1 MRPPNLAA
9 SEGER
14 VNRTKDGFKNPFGF
28 TVAHAMR
35 KNFAFPLAVFV
46 MSLALYLRSF
56 FGNDKIRQLTA
67 LKSGGSAT
75 LELLRESGKFLIIAD
90 GNGSAVS
97 DIFDFWFYFYTAVLV
112 ILSAALGIMLFRF
125 VSSRAKN
132 NIYFSIGISRAGL
145 FSAHWLAG
153 AVMLE
158 AAVLLPLAFSAMLNL
173 IYFGSSVML
182 WRTLLFYAV
191 HMTVT
196 ALAGFS
202 VAAAVSVCVGT
213 AGESVL
219 FSLAFIAF
227 PSAAVYFLNNTV
239 PKLLFG
245 APHNSNYALYPS
257 ASHSRDISMALSP
270 FGRVLSRL
278 NLLSLNNDVFIR
290 SGSLVSADGFS
301 KITADELK
309 SWSAPSLEPYI
320 LWAILTA
327 LLFVFGLLMLKRRKV
342 EICGFSGRSKTLN
355 FLLTAMLSVSAGST
369 IVAVNFYFSQII
381 DKQYLITGITT
392 VLLSA
397 VIFVVF
403 DIILNLSFKALKKDW
418 KYGLVHVALAVAV
431 MLSLYTGF
439 FGYSSRVPYTDSIE
453 SASVSAPDILLGSYR
468 TRADELKFNANS
480 GYYLAFDEDGN
491 PVGINSGCYY
501 RSNADERRIIID
513 GFKSESD
520 INAVR
525 ELHKRLIASGRKVV
539 SSSEDY
545 SERAVR
551 STVIIKY
558 KLKNGREIIRE
569 YQTVGLGDYL
579 SLYSI
584 ENTENW
590 NNKIKNELLNI
601 DSEKVFPVL
610 FSGQM
615 DKKTVVDQKFTRGL
629 ARAIYNDITALGA
642 DRILCSDS
650 KWLGAMALYHDIASD
665 GVEAVTATQVYSP
678 DADDED
684 AETPEDAINNA
695 WKVGNYG
702 EMMTNGSEYG
712 DLGKFK
718 SVIPITEEMTNT
730 VEYLK
735 AHGLYDL
742 LVDESP
748 IVAVRV
754 ADIGKLT
761 VDALEYTTPIFNAFW
776 DNGKSKPETDRET
789 GEQISTYT
797 SGDYMPKNSREFT
810 DSATINTLAENA
822 YGYRFDLTG
831 GYVAEFR
838 RANGCRT
845 IMYIPK
851 GRVELNID

>member
-56 FGNDKIRQLTA
+56 FGSDKIRQLTA

-75 LELLRESGKFLIIAD
+75 LELLRKSGKFLIIAD

-132 NIYFSIGISRAGL
+132 NIYFSLGISRAGL

-301 KITADELK
+301 KITADELN
-309 SWSAPSLEPYI
+309 SWRAPSLEPYI

-369 IVAVNFYFSQII
+369 IVAVNFYFSQITG
-381 DKQYLITGITT
+381 KQYLITGIIT

-403 DIILNLSFKALKKDW
+403 DIMLNLSFKALKKDW

-439 FGYSSRVPYTDSIE
+439 FGYSSRVPDTDSIE

-629 ARAIYNDITALGA
+629 ARAIYNDITALDA

-650 KWLGAMALYHDIASD
+650 KWLGAVALYHDIASD
-665 GVEAVTATQVYSP
+665 GVKTVTAAQAYSP
-678 DADDED
+678 DTGDED

-695 WKVGNYG
+695 WKAGNYG

-712 DLGKFK
+712 DFGKFK

-797 SGDYMPKNSREFT
+797 SGDYMPENSREFT
-810 DSATINTLAENA
+810 DGATINTLDENA
-822 YGYRFDLTG
+822 YGYRFDLAG

>member
-1 MRPPNLAA
+1 M
-9 SEGER
+9 
-14 VNRTKDGFKNPFGF
+14 NRTKNGFKNPFGF

-56 FGNDKIRQLTA
+56 FGSDKIRQLTA

-75 LELLRESGKFLIIAD
+75 LELLRGSGKFLIIAD

-132 NIYFSIGISRAGL
+132 NIYFSLGISRAGL

-245 APHNSNYALYPS
+245 APHNSNYSLYPS
-257 ASHSRDISMALSP
+257 ASHNQDISMALSP

-301 KITADELK
+301 KITADELN
-309 SWSAPSLEPYI
+309 SWSAPSLEPYT

-369 IVAVNFYFSQII
+369 IVAVNFYFSQITG
-381 DKQYLITGITT
+381 KQYLITGITT

-403 DIILNLSFKALKKDW
+403 DIMLNLSFKALKKDW

-439 FGYSSRVPYTDSIE
+439 FGYSSRVPDTDSIE

-629 ARAIYNDITALGA
+629 ARAIYEDITSLGA

-650 KWLGAMALYHDIASD
+650 KWLGTVALYHDIASD
-665 GVEAVTATQVYSP
+665 GAKTVTAAQAYSP
-678 DADDED
+678 DTGDED

-695 WKVGNYG
+695 WKAGNYG

-712 DLGKFK
+712 DFGKFK
-718 SVIPITEEMTNT
+718 SVIPITEEMKNT

-735 AHGLYDL
+735 ANGLYDL

>member
-1 MRPPNLAA
+1 M
-9 SEGER
+9 
-14 VNRTKDGFKNPFGF
+14 
-28 TVAHAMR
+28 
-35 KNFAFPLAVFV
+35 
-46 MSLALYLRSF
+46 
-56 FGNDKIRQLTA
+56 
-67 LKSGGSAT
+67 
-75 LELLRESGKFLIIAD
+75 
-90 GNGSAVS
+90 
-97 DIFDFWFYFYTAVLV
+97 LV

-132 NIYFSIGISRAGL
+132 NIYFSLGISRAGL

-301 KITADELK
+301 KITADELN
-309 SWSAPSLEPYI
+309 SWRAPSLEPYI

-369 IVAVNFYFSQII
+369 IVAVNFYFSQITG
-381 DKQYLITGITT
+381 KQYLITGIIT

-403 DIILNLSFKALKKDW
+403 DIMLNLSFKALKKDW

-439 FGYSSRVPYTDSIE
+439 FGYSSRVPDTDSIE

-629 ARAIYNDITALGA
+629 ARAIYNDITALDA

-650 KWLGAMALYHDIASD
+650 KWLGAVALYHDIASD
-665 GVEAVTATQVYSP
+665 GVKTVTAAQAYSP
-678 DADDED
+678 DTGDED

-695 WKVGNYG
+695 WKAGNYG

-712 DLGKFK
+712 DFGKFK

-797 SGDYMPKNSREFT
+797 SGDYMPENSREFT
-810 DSATINTLAENA
+810 DGATINTLAENA
-822 YGYRFDLTG
+822 YGYRFDLAG

>member
-1 MRPPNLAA
+1 M
-9 SEGER
+9 
-14 VNRTKDGFKNPFGF
+14 NRTKDGFKNPFGF

-56 FGNDKIRQLTA
+56 FGSDKIRQLTA

-75 LELLRESGKFLIIAD
+75 LELLRKSGKFLIIAD

-132 NIYFSIGISRAGL
+132 NIYFSLGISRAGL

-301 KITADELK
+301 KITADELN
-309 SWSAPSLEPYI
+309 SWRAPSLEPYI

-369 IVAVNFYFSQII
+369 IVAVNFYFSQITG
-381 DKQYLITGITT
+381 KQYLITGIIT

-403 DIILNLSFKALKKDW
+403 DIMLNLSFKTLKKDW

-439 FGYSSRVPYTDSIE
+439 FGYSSRVPDTDSIE

-629 ARAIYNDITALGA
+629 ARAIYEDITSLGA

-650 KWLGAMALYHDIASD
+650 KWLGTVALYHDIASD
-665 GVEAVTATQVYSP
+665 GVKTVTAAQAYSP
-678 DADDED
+678 DTGDED

-695 WKVGNYG
+695 WKAGNYG

-712 DLGKFK
+712 DFGKFK

-810 DSATINTLAENA
+810 DSAMINALAENA
-822 YGYRFDLTG
+822 YGYRFDLAG

-851 GRVELNID
+851 WRVELNID

>member
-1 MRPPNLAA
+1 MNKSR
-9 SEGER
+9 
-14 VNRTKDGFKNPFGF
+14 DGFKSPFGF

-56 FGNDKIRQLTA
+56 FGSDKIRQLTA

-132 NIYFSIGISRAGL
+132 NIYFSLGISRAGL

-245 APHNSNYALYPS
+245 APHNSNYSLYPS
-257 ASHSRDISMALSP
+257 ASHNQDISMALSP

-301 KITADELK
+301 KITADELN

-369 IVAVNFYFSQII
+369 IVAVNFYFSQITG
-381 DKQYLITGITT
+381 KQYLITGIIT

-403 DIILNLSFKALKKDW
+403 DIMLNLSFKALKKDW

-439 FGYSSRVPYTDSIE
+439 FGYSSRVPDAGSIE

-579 SLYSI
+579 PLYSI

-629 ARAIYNDITALGA
+629 ARAIYEDITSLGA

-665 GVEAVTATQVYSP
+665 GVKTVTAAQVYSP
-678 DADDED
+678 DTDGED

-695 WKVGNYG
+695 WKAGNYG
-702 EMMTNGSEYG
+702 EIMTNGSEYG
-712 DLGKFK
+712 DFGKFK

-810 DSATINTLAENA
+810 DSAMINALAENA
-822 YGYRFDLTG
+822 YGYRFDLAG

-851 GRVELNID
+851 WRVELNID

>member
-35 KNFAFPLAVFV
+35 KNFTFPLAVFV

-56 FGNDKIRQLTA
+56 FGSDKIRQLTA

-75 LELLRESGKFLIIAD
+75 LELLRGSGKFLIIAD

-132 NIYFSIGISRAGL
+132 NIYFSLGISRAGL

-290 SGSLVSADGFS
+290 SGSLVSADVFS
-301 KITADELK
+301 KITADELN

-369 IVAVNFYFSQII
+369 IVAVNFYFSQIT

-403 DIILNLSFKALKKDW
+403 DIMLNLSFKALKKDW
-418 KYGLVHVALAVAV
+418 KYGLVHVALTVAV

-439 FGYSSRVPYTDSIE
+439 FGYSSRVPDTDSIE

-468 TRADELKFNANS
+468 TRADELYFNANS
-480 GYYLAFDEDGN
+480 GYYLAFDKDGN

-629 ARAIYNDITALGA
+629 ARAIYNDITSLGA

-650 KWLGAMALYHDIASD
+650 KWLGAAALYRDIASD
-665 GVEAVTATQVYSP
+665 GVKTVTAAQAYSP
-678 DADDED
+678 DTDDED

-695 WKVGNYG
+695 WKAGNYG

-712 DLGKFK
+712 DFGKFK

-845 IMYIPK
+845 IMYVPK
-851 GRVELNID
+851 GRVELNLD

>member
-1 MRPPNLAA
+1 M
-9 SEGER
+9 
-14 VNRTKDGFKNPFGF
+14 NRTKDGFKNPFGF

-56 FGNDKIRQLTA
+56 FGSDKIRQLTA

-132 NIYFSIGISRAGL
+132 NIYFSLGISRAGL

-301 KITADELK
+301 KITTDELK

-369 IVAVNFYFSQII
+369 IVAVNFYFSQIT

-403 DIILNLSFKALKKDW
+403 DIMLNLSFKALKKDW
-418 KYGLVHVALAVAV
+418 KYGLVHVALTVAV

-439 FGYSSRVPYTDSIE
+439 FGYSSRVPDTDSIE

-665 GVEAVTATQVYSP
+665 GVEAVTAAQAYSP
-678 DADDED
+678 DTDGED

-695 WKVGNYG
+695 WKAGNYG

-712 DLGKFK
+712 DFGKFK

-776 DNGKSKPETDRET
+776 DNGKSKPEIDRET

-810 DSATINTLAENA
+810 DGATINTLAENA
-822 YGYRFDLTG
+822 YGYRFDLAG

>member
-1 MRPPNLAA
+1 MNKSR
-9 SEGER
+9 
-14 VNRTKDGFKNPFGF
+14 DGFKSPFGF
-28 TVAHAMR
+28 TVVHAIR

-56 FGNDKIRQLTA
+56 FGSDKIRQLTA

-75 LELLRESGKFLIIAD
+75 LELLRESGKFLII
-90 GNGSAVS
+90 GGSDNYMLT
-97 DIFDFWFYFYTAVLV
+97 DILYFYTAAVV
-112 ILSAALGIMLFRF
+112 VLSATLGIMLFRF

-132 NIYFSIGISRAGL
+132 NIYFSLGISRAGL

-158 AAVLLPLAFSAMLNL
+158 AALLLPLAFSAMLNL

-257 ASHSRDISMALSP
+257 ASHNQDISMALSP

-290 SGSLVSADGFS
+290 SGSLVSADRFS
-301 KITADELK
+301 KITTDELK

-342 EICGFSGRSKTLN
+342 EICGFSGRNKIIN
-355 FLLTAMLSVSAGST
+355 FVITAMVSVSA
-369 IVAVNFYFSQII
+369 IAMAVSVGLKPAAN
-381 DKQYLITGITT
+381 KEYLLYSVIF
-392 VLLSA
+392 VLLSD
-397 VIFVVF
+397 VIFV
-403 DIILNLSFKALKKDW
+403 ILDFALNRSFKIIKKEW
-418 KYGLVHVALAVAV
+418 KYGLIHMALACAV

-439 FGYSSRVPYTDSIE
+439 FGYSSRLPDIDKIE
-453 SASVSAPDILLGSYR
+453 SVSVSAPDILLGSYMSNNDDL
-468 TRADELKFNANS
+468 TFSDYS
-480 GYYLAFDEDGN
+480 GYYGSIDDKGN
-491 PVGINSGCYY
+491 IVNTNNKRYY
-501 RSNADERRIIID
+501 LTNID
-513 GFKSESD
+513 TTRMVIGGFKSESD
-520 INAVR
+520 IKTVR
-525 ELHKRLIASGRKVV
+525 ELHKKLIASGRRAV
-539 SSSEDY
+539 SQGEDY
-545 SERAVR
+545 SERTVNN
-551 STVIIKY
+551 TVIIRY

-569 YQTVGLGDYL
+569 YQNVVLSDYR
-579 SLYSI
+579 SLYSV

-590 NNKIKNELLNI
+590 NGKIKNELLNI
-601 DSEKVFPVL
+601 NSEKVFPVL

-629 ARAIYNDITALGA
+629 ARAIYEDITSLGA
-642 DRILCSDS
+642 DKILCSDS
-650 KWLGAMALYHDIASD
+650 KWLGAAALYRDIASD
-665 GVEAVTATQVYSP
+665 GVEAVTATQAYSP
-678 DADDED
+678 DIDDED

-695 WKVGNYG
+695 WKAGNYG

-712 DLGKFK
+712 DFGKFK

-797 SGDYMPKNSREFT
+797 SGDYMPKNSREFI
-810 DSATINTLAENA
+810 DGATINALAENA

-851 GRVELNID
+851 GRVELNLG

>member
-56 FGNDKIRQLTA
+56 FGSDKIRQLTA

-75 LELLRESGKFLIIAD
+75 LELLRGSGKFLIIAD

-112 ILSAALGIMLFRF
+112 IFSAALGIMLFRF
-125 VSSRAKN
+125 VSSKAKN
-132 NIYFSIGISRAGL
+132 NIYFSLGISRTGL

-173 IYFGSSVML
+173 IYFGSSFML

-290 SGSLVSADGFS
+290 SGSLVSSDGFS

-369 IVAVNFYFSQII
+369 IVAVNFYFSQITG
-381 DKQYLITGITT
+381 KQYLITGITT

-403 DIILNLSFKALKKDW
+403 DIMLNLSFKALKKDW

-439 FGYSSRVPYTDSIE
+439 FGYSSRVPDAGSIE

-629 ARAIYNDITALGA
+629 ARAIYEDITSLGA

-650 KWLGAMALYHDIASD
+650 KWLGTVALYHDIASD
-665 GVEAVTATQVYSP
+665 GVKTVTAAQAYSP
-678 DADDED
+678 DTGDED

-695 WKVGNYG
+695 WKAGNYG

-712 DLGKFK
+712 DFGKFK

-810 DSATINTLAENA
+810 DGATINTLAENA
-822 YGYRFDLTG
+822 YGYRFDLAG

>member
-1 MRPPNLAA
+1 M
-9 SEGER
+9 
-14 VNRTKDGFKNPFGF
+14 NRTKNGFKNPFGF

-56 FGNDKIRQLTA
+56 FGSDKIRQLTA

-75 LELLRESGKFLIIAD
+75 LELLRGSGKFLIIAD

-132 NIYFSIGISRAGL
+132 NIYFSLGISRAGL

-301 KITADELK
+301 KITADELN

-369 IVAVNFYFSQII
+369 IVAVNFYFSQITG
-381 DKQYLITGITT
+381 KQYLITGIIT

-403 DIILNLSFKALKKDW
+403 DIMLNLSFKALKKDW

-439 FGYSSRVPYTDSIE
+439 FGYSSRVPDTDSIE

-558 KLKNGREIIRE
+558 KLRNGREIIRE

-629 ARAIYNDITALGA
+629 ARAIYNDITALDA

-650 KWLGAMALYHDIASD
+650 KWLGAVALYHDIASD
-665 GVEAVTATQVYSP
+665 GVKTVTAAQAYSP
-678 DADDED
+678 DTGDED

-695 WKVGNYG
+695 WKAGNYG

-712 DLGKFK
+712 DFGKFK

-797 SGDYMPKNSREFT
+797 SGDYMPENSREFT
-810 DSATINTLAENA
+810 DGATINTLAENA
-822 YGYRFDLTG
+822 YGYRFDLAG

>member
-1 MRPPNLAA
+1 M
-9 SEGER
+9 
-14 VNRTKDGFKNPFGF
+14 NRTKNGFKNPFGF

-56 FGNDKIRQLTA
+56 FGSDKIRQLTA

-75 LELLRESGKFLIIAD
+75 LELLRGSGKFLIIAD

-132 NIYFSIGISRAGL
+132 NIYFSLGISRAGL

-245 APHNSNYALYPS
+245 APHNSNYSLYPS
-257 ASHSRDISMALSP
+257 ASHNQDISMALSP

-301 KITADELK
+301 KITADELN

-369 IVAVNFYFSQII
+369 IVAVNFYFSQITG
-381 DKQYLITGITT
+381 KQYLITGIIT

-403 DIILNLSFKALKKDW
+403 DIMLNLSFKALKKDW

-439 FGYSSRVPYTDSIE
+439 FGYSSRVPDTDSIE

-480 GYYLAFDEDGN
+480 GYYLSFDKDGN

-579 SLYSI
+579 SLYSV

-629 ARAIYNDITALGA
+629 ARAIYEDITSLGA

-665 GVEAVTATQVYSP
+665 GVETVTAAQVYSP

-695 WKVGNYG
+695 WKAGNYG

-712 DLGKFK
+712 DFGKFK

-797 SGDYMPKNSREFT
+797 SGDYMPKSSREFT
-810 DSATINTLAENA
+810 DGATINTLAENA

>member
-1 MRPPNLAA
+1 MNKSR
-9 SEGER
+9 
-14 VNRTKDGFKNPFGF
+14 DGFKSPFGF
-28 TVAHAMR
+28 TVVHAIR

-56 FGNDKIRQLTA
+56 FGSNKIRQLTA

-75 LELLRESGKFLIIAD
+75 LELLRESGKFLII
-90 GNGSAVS
+90 GGSDNYMLT
-97 DIFDFWFYFYTAVLV
+97 DILYFYTAAIVV
-112 ILSAALGIMLFRF
+112 LSAALGIMLFRF

-132 NIYFSIGISRAGL
+132 NIYFSLGISRAGL

-245 APHNSNYALYPS
+245 APHKSNYALYPS
-257 ASHSRDISMALSP
+257 ASHNQDISMALSP

-309 SWSAPSLEPYI
+309 SWSAPSLETYI

-342 EICGFSGRSKTLN
+342 EICGFSGRSKALN

-369 IVAVNFYFSQII
+369 IVAVNFYFSQIT

-403 DIILNLSFKALKKDW
+403 DIMLNLSFKALKKDW

-439 FGYSSRVPYTDSIE
+439 FGYSSRLPDIDKIE
-453 SASVSAPDILLGSYR
+453 SVSVSAPDILLGSYMSNNDDL
-468 TRADELKFNANS
+468 TFSDYS
-480 GYYLAFDEDGN
+480 GYYGSIDDKGN
-491 PVGINSGCYY
+491 IVNTNNKRYY
-501 RSNADERRIIID
+501 LTNID
-513 GFKSESD
+513 TTRMVIGGFKSESD
-520 INAVR
+520 IKTVR
-525 ELHKRLIASGRKVV
+525 ELHKKLITSGRRAV
-539 SSSEDY
+539 SQGEDY
-545 SERAVR
+545 SERTVNN
-551 STVIIKY
+551 TVIIRY

-569 YQTVGLGDYL
+569 YQNVVLSDYR
-579 SLYSI
+579 SLYSV

-590 NNKIKNELLNI
+590 NGKIKNELLNI
-601 DSEKVFPVL
+601 DSERVFPVL
-610 FSGQM
+610 FSRQM
-615 DKKTVVDQKFTRGL
+615 DEKTVIDPQFTQGL

-650 KWLGAMALYHDIASD
+650 KWLGAIALYHDIASD
-665 GVEAVTATQVYSP
+665 GVEAVTATQAQADVP
-678 DADDED
+678 DIDDVDTPADDVS
-684 AETPEDAINNA
+684 NA
-695 WKVGNYG
+695 WKISNYAN
-702 EMMTNGSEYG
+702 EAMTNGSEYG
-712 DLGKFK
+712 DFGKFK
-718 SVIPITEEMTNT
+718 TVIPITEEMTNT

-735 AHGLYDL
+735 SHGLYDKL
-742 LVDESP
+742 GDKSP
-748 IVAVRV
+748 IVSVRV
-754 ADIGKLT
+754 ADIGKTAVGGDLY
-761 VDALEYTTPIFNAFW
+761 ATPIFNAFW
-776 DNGKSKPETDRET
+776 DNGKSKPEKNKDN
-789 GEQISTYT
+789 GEVVSAYT
-797 SGDYMPKNSREFT
+797 SGDFMPKDSKEFT
-810 DSATINTLAENA
+810 DSEIINALADNA

-831 GYVAEFR
+831 GYVVEFK

-845 IMYIPK
+845 IMYVPK
-851 GRVELNID
+851 GRVELNLG

>member
-1 MRPPNLAA
+1 M
-9 SEGER
+9 
-14 VNRTKDGFKNPFGF
+14 NRTKDGFKNPFGF

-56 FGNDKIRQLTA
+56 FGSDKIRQLTA

-125 VSSRAKN
+125 VSSKAKN
-132 NIYFSIGISRAGL
+132 NIYFSLGISRAGL

-301 KITADELK
+301 KITADELN

-369 IVAVNFYFSQII
+369 IVAVNFYFSQITG
-381 DKQYLITGITT
+381 KQYLITGIIT

-403 DIILNLSFKALKKDW
+403 DIMLNLSFKALKKDW
-418 KYGLVHVALAVAV
+418 KYGLVHVALTVAV

-439 FGYSSRVPYTDSIE
+439 FGYSSRVPDTDSIE

-629 ARAIYNDITALGA
+629 ARAIYEDITSLGA

-650 KWLGAMALYHDIASD
+650 KWLGAAALYRDIASD
-665 GVEAVTATQVYSP
+665 GVKTVTAAQAYSP
-678 DADDED
+678 DTDGED

-695 WKVGNYG
+695 WKAGNYG

-712 DLGKFK
+712 DFGKFK

-810 DSATINTLAENA
+810 DGATINALAENA

>member
-1 MRPPNLAA
+1 M
-9 SEGER
+9 
-14 VNRTKDGFKNPFGF
+14 NRTKNGFKNPFGF

-56 FGNDKIRQLTA
+56 FGSDKIRQLTT

-75 LELLRESGKFLIIAD
+75 LELLRGSGKFLIIAD

-132 NIYFSIGISRAGL
+132 NIYFSLGISRAGL

-369 IVAVNFYFSQII
+369 IVAVNFYFSQITG
-381 DKQYLITGITT
+381 KQYLITGIIT

-403 DIILNLSFKALKKDW
+403 DIMLNLSFKALKKDW
-418 KYGLVHVALAVAV
+418 KYGLVHVALTVAV

-439 FGYSSRVPYTDSIE
+439 FGYSSRVPDTDSIE

-480 GYYLAFDEDGN
+480 GYYLSFDKDGN

-579 SLYSI
+579 SLYSV

-615 DKKTVVDQKFTRGL
+615 DKKTVVDQKITRGL
-629 ARAIYNDITALGA
+629 ARAIYEDITALGA

-665 GVEAVTATQVYSP
+665 GVETVTAAQVYSP

-695 WKVGNYG
+695 WKAGNYG

-712 DLGKFK
+712 DFGKFK

-845 IMYIPK
+845 IMYVPK
-851 GRVELNID
+851 GRVELNLD

>member
-1 MRPPNLAA
+1 M
-9 SEGER
+9 
-14 VNRTKDGFKNPFGF
+14 NRTKNGFKNPFGF

-56 FGNDKIRQLTA
+56 FGSDKIRQLTA

-75 LELLRESGKFLIIAD
+75 LELLRGSGKFLIIAD

-132 NIYFSIGISRAGL
+132 NIYFSLGISRAGL

-290 SGSLVSADGFS
+290 SGSLISADGFS
-301 KITADELK
+301 KITADELN
-309 SWSAPSLEPYI
+309 SWSVPSLEPYI

-369 IVAVNFYFSQII
+369 IVAVNFYFSQITG
-381 DKQYLITGITT
+381 KQYLITGIITI
-392 VLLSA
+392 LLSA

-403 DIILNLSFKALKKDW
+403 DIMLNLSFKALKKDW
-418 KYGLVHVALAVAV
+418 KYGLVHVALTVAV

-439 FGYSSRVPYTDSIE
+439 FGYSSRVPDTDSIE

-468 TRADELKFNANS
+468 TRADELNFNANS
-480 GYYLAFDEDGN
+480 GYYLSFDEDGN

-520 INAVR
+520 INAVL

-629 ARAIYNDITALGA
+629 ARAIYEDITSLGA

-650 KWLGAMALYHDIASD
+650 KWLGAAALYRDIASD
-665 GVEAVTATQVYSP
+665 GVKTVTAAQAYSP
-678 DADDED
+678 DTDGED

-695 WKVGNYG
+695 WKAGNYG
-702 EMMTNGSEYG
+702 EIMTNGSEYG
-712 DLGKFK
+712 DFGKFK

-822 YGYRFDLTG
+822 YSYRFDLAG

-845 IMYIPK
+845 IMYVPK
-851 GRVELNID
+851 GRVELNLD

>member
-1 MRPPNLAA
+1 M
-9 SEGER
+9 
-14 VNRTKDGFKNPFGF
+14 NRTKNGFKNPFGF

-56 FGNDKIRQLTA
+56 FGSDKIRQLTA

-75 LELLRESGKFLIIAD
+75 LELLRGSGKFLIIAD

-132 NIYFSIGISRAGL
+132 NIYFSLGISRAGL

-369 IVAVNFYFSQII
+369 IVAVNFYFSQITG
-381 DKQYLITGITT
+381 KQYLITGITT

-403 DIILNLSFKALKKDW
+403 DIMLNLSFKALKKDW
-418 KYGLVHVALAVAV
+418 KYGLVHVALTVAV

-439 FGYSSRVPYTDSIE
+439 FGYSSRVPDTDSIE

-468 TRADELKFNANS
+468 TRADELKFNTNS

-610 FSGQM
+610 FSRQM

-629 ARAIYNDITALGA
+629 ARAIYEDITSLGA
-642 DRILCSDS
+642 DKILCSDS
-650 KWLGAMALYHDIASD
+650 KWLGAAALYRDIASD
-665 GVEAVTATQVYSP
+665 GVKTVTASQAYSP
-678 DADDED
+678 DTGDED

-695 WKVGNYG
+695 WKAGNYG

-712 DLGKFK
+712 DFGKFK
-718 SVIPITEEMTNT
+718 SVIPITDEMTNT

-776 DNGKSKPETDRET
+776 DNGKSKPEIDRET

-810 DSATINTLAENA
+810 DGATINTLAENA
-822 YGYRFDLTG
+822 YGYRFDLAG

-851 GRVELNID
+851 GRVELNLD

>member
-1 MRPPNLAA
+1 M
-9 SEGER
+9 
-14 VNRTKDGFKNPFGF
+14 NRTKDGFKNPFGF

-56 FGNDKIRQLTA
+56 FGSDKIRQLTA

-75 LELLRESGKFLIIAD
+75 LELLRGSGKFLIIAD

-132 NIYFSIGISRAGL
+132 NIYFSLGISRAGL

-245 APHNSNYALYPS
+245 APHNSNYSLYPS
-257 ASHSRDISMALSP
+257 ASHNQDISMALSP

-301 KITADELK
+301 KITADELN

-369 IVAVNFYFSQII
+369 IVAVNFYFSQITG
-381 DKQYLITGITT
+381 KQYLITGIIT

-403 DIILNLSFKALKKDW
+403 DIMLNLSFKALKKDW
-418 KYGLVHVALAVAV
+418 KYGLVHVALTVAV

-439 FGYSSRVPYTDSIE
+439 FGYSSRVPDTDSIE

-468 TRADELKFNANS
+468 TRADELNFNANS

-525 ELHKRLIASGRKVV
+525 ELHKMLIASGRKVV

-584 ENTENW
+584 ENTDNW

-629 ARAIYNDITALGA
+629 ARAIYEDITSLGA

-650 KWLGAMALYHDIASD
+650 KWLGAAALYRDIASD
-665 GVEAVTATQVYSP
+665 GVKTVTAAQAYSP
-678 DADDED
+678 DTDGED

-695 WKVGNYG
+695 WKAGNYG
-702 EMMTNGSEYG
+702 EIMTNGSEYG
-712 DLGKFK
+712 DFGKFK

-810 DSATINTLAENA
+810 DGATINTLAENA

-845 IMYIPK
+845 IMYVPK
-851 GRVELNID
+851 GRVELNLD

>member
-1 MRPPNLAA
+1 
-9 SEGER
+9 
-14 VNRTKDGFKNPFGF
+14 
-28 TVAHAMR
+28 
-35 KNFAFPLAVFV
+35 
-46 MSLALYLRSF
+46 
-56 FGNDKIRQLTA
+56 
-67 LKSGGSAT
+67 
-75 LELLRESGKFLIIAD
+75 
-90 GNGSAVS
+90 
-97 DIFDFWFYFYTAVLV
+97 
-112 ILSAALGIMLFRF
+112 
-125 VSSRAKN
+125 
-132 NIYFSIGISRAGL
+132 
-145 FSAHWLAG
+145 
-153 AVMLE
+153 
-158 AAVLLPLAFSAMLNL
+158 MLNL

-257 ASHSRDISMALSP
+257 ASHNQDISMALSP
-270 FGRVLSRL
+270 FGRVLSYL
-278 NLLSLNNDVFIR
+278 NLPMLNNDAFIR
-290 SGSLVSADGFS
+290 SGTFVSNGFSAMSAD
-301 KITADELK
+301 KLK

-320 LWAILTA
+320 PWAILTA

-342 EICGFSGRSKTLN
+342 EICGFSGRSKALN
-355 FLLTAMLSVSAGST
+355 FLLTAILSVSAGST
-369 IVAVNFYFSQII
+369 IVAVNFYFSQIT

-403 DIILNLSFKALKKDW
+403 DIMLNLSFKALKKDW

-439 FGYSSRVPYTDSIE
+439 FGYSSRVPDTDSIE

-629 ARAIYNDITALGA
+629 ARAIYEDITSLGA

-650 KWLGAMALYHDIASD
+650 KWLGAAALYRDIASD
-665 GVEAVTATQVYSP
+665 GVEAVTATQAYSP
-678 DADDED
+678 DTDDDD
-684 AETPEDAINNA
+684 AETPEEAINNA
-695 WKVGNYG
+695 WKAGNYG

-712 DLGKFK
+712 DFGKFK

-735 AHGLYDL
+735 AHGLFDL

-797 SGDYMPKNSREFT
+797 SGDYMTKNSREFT
-810 DSATINTLAENA
+810 DGATINALVENA

-851 GRVELNID
+851 GRVELNLG

>member
-1 MRPPNLAA
+1 M
-9 SEGER
+9 
-14 VNRTKDGFKNPFGF
+14 NRTKNGFKNPFGF

-56 FGNDKIRQLTA
+56 FGSDKIRQLTA

-75 LELLRESGKFLIIAD
+75 LELLRGSGKFLIIAD

-132 NIYFSIGISRAGL
+132 NIYFSLGISRAGL

-369 IVAVNFYFSQII
+369 IVAVNFYFSQITG
-381 DKQYLITGITT
+381 KQYLITGIIT

-403 DIILNLSFKALKKDW
+403 DIMLNLSFKALKKDW

-439 FGYSSRVPYTDSIE
+439 FGYSSRVPDTDSIE

-468 TRADELKFNANS
+468 TRADELNFNANS

-539 SSSEDY
+539 SSSDDY

-569 YQTVGLGDYL
+569 YQTVRLGDYL

-610 FSGQM
+610 FSRQM

-650 KWLGAMALYHDIASD
+650 KWLGAVALYRDIASD
-665 GVEAVTATQVYSP
+665 GVKTVTAAQAYSP
-678 DADDED
+678 DTDGED

-695 WKVGNYG
+695 WKAGNYG
-702 EMMTNGSEYG
+702 EIMTNGSEYG
-712 DLGKFK
+712 DFGKFK

>member
-1 MRPPNLAA
+1 M
-9 SEGER
+9 
-14 VNRTKDGFKNPFGF
+14 NRTKNGFKNPFGF

-56 FGNDKIRQLTA
+56 FGSDKIRQLTA

-75 LELLRESGKFLIIAD
+75 LELLRKSGKFLIIAD

-132 NIYFSIGISRAGL
+132 NIYFSLGISRAGL

-301 KITADELK
+301 KITADELN

-369 IVAVNFYFSQII
+369 IVAVNFYFSQITG
-381 DKQYLITGITT
+381 KQYLITGIIT

-403 DIILNLSFKALKKDW
+403 DIMLNLSFKALKKDW

-439 FGYSSRVPYTDSIE
+439 FGYSSRVPDTDSIE

-629 ARAIYNDITALGA
+629 ARAIYEDITSLGA

-650 KWLGAMALYHDIASD
+650 KWLGAVALYHDIASD
-665 GVEAVTATQVYSP
+665 GVKTVTAAQAYSP
-678 DADDED
+678 DTGDED

-695 WKVGNYG
+695 WKAGNYG

-712 DLGKFK
+712 DFGKFK

>member
-1 MRPPNLAA
+1 M
-9 SEGER
+9 
-14 VNRTKDGFKNPFGF
+14 NRTKNGFKNPFGF

-56 FGNDKIRQLTA
+56 FGSDNIRQLTA

-75 LELLRESGKFLIIAD
+75 LELLRGSGKFLIIAD

-112 ILSAALGIMLFRF
+112 ILSTALGIMLFRF

-132 NIYFSIGISRAGL
+132 NIYFSLGISRAGL

-245 APHNSNYALYPS
+245 APHNSNYSLYPS
-257 ASHSRDISMALSP
+257 ASHNQDISMALSP

-301 KITADELK
+301 KITADELN
-309 SWSAPSLEPYI
+309 SWSAPSLEPYT

-369 IVAVNFYFSQII
+369 IVAVNFYFSQITG
-381 DKQYLITGITT
+381 KQYLITGIIT

-403 DIILNLSFKALKKDW
+403 DIMLNLSFKALKKDW

-439 FGYSSRVPYTDSIE
+439 FGYSSRVPDTDSIE

-468 TRADELKFNANS
+468 TRADELNFNANS
-480 GYYLAFDEDGN
+480 GYYLAFDKDGN

-629 ARAIYNDITALGA
+629 ARAIYNDITSLGA

-650 KWLGAMALYHDIASD
+650 KWLGAAALYRDIASD
-665 GVEAVTATQVYSP
+665 GVKTVTAAQAYSP
-678 DADDED
+678 DTDGED

-695 WKVGNYG
+695 WKAGNYG

-712 DLGKFK
+712 DFGKFK

-810 DSATINTLAENA
+810 DGATINALAENA

-851 GRVELNID
+851 GRVELNLD

>member
-1 MRPPNLAA
+1 M
-9 SEGER
+9 
-14 VNRTKDGFKNPFGF
+14 NRTKDGFKNPFGF
-28 TVAHAMR
+28 TVVHAIR
-35 KNFAFPLAVFV
+35 KNFAFPLAIFV
-46 MSLALYLRSF
+46 MNLALYLNGF
-56 FGNDKIRQLTA
+56 FGSEKMRQFMALSKAGSPTA
-67 LKSGGSAT
+67 LT
-75 LELLRESGKFLIIAD
+75 LRESGKFLII
-90 GNGSAVS
+90 GGSDNYMLT
-97 DIFDFWFYFYTAVLV
+97 DILYFYTAAVV
-112 ILSAALGIMLFRF
+112 VLSAALGIMLFRF
-125 VSSRAKN
+125 VSSKAKS
-132 NIYFSIGISRAGL
+132 NIYFSLGISRAGL
-145 FSAHWLAG
+145 FSAHWLTG
-153 AVMLE
+153 AAMLE
-158 AAVLLPLAFSAMLNL
+158 AAVLLPLAVPAILNL
-173 IYFGSSVML
+173 AYFGSTVML

-245 APHNSNYALYPS
+245 APHNSNYELYPS
-257 ASHSRDISMALSP
+257 ASHNQDISMALSP

-278 NLLSLNNDVFIR
+278 NLLSLNNEAFIR
-290 SGSLVSADGFS
+290 SGTFVSNGFSAMSAD
-301 KITADELK
+301 KLK
-309 SWSAPSLEPYI
+309 SWNAPSLKPYI

-342 EICGFSGRSKTLN
+342 EICGFSGRSKALN

-369 IVAVNFYFSQII
+369 IVAVNFYFSQIT

-403 DIILNLSFKALKKDW
+403 DIMLNLSFKALKKDW

-439 FGYSSRVPYTDSIE
+439 FGYSSRVPDTDSIE

-468 TRADELKFNANS
+468 TRADELKFNTNS
-480 GYYLAFDEDGN
+480 GYYLAFDEGGN

-629 ARAIYNDITALGA
+629 ARAIYEDITSLGA

-665 GVEAVTATQVYSP
+665 GVEAVTATQAQAEVP
-678 DADDED
+678 DIDDIDTPADD
-684 AETPEDAINNA
+684 IRNA
-695 WKVGNYG
+695 WKAGNYG

-712 DLGKFK
+712 DFGKFK

-810 DSATINTLAENA
+810 DGATINALAENA

-851 GRVELNID
+851 GRVELNLG

>member
-1 MRPPNLAA
+1 MNKSR
-9 SEGER
+9 
-14 VNRTKDGFKNPFGF
+14 DGFKSPFGF
-28 TVAHAMR
+28 TVVHAIR
-35 KNFAFPLAVFV
+35 KNFAFPLAIFV
-46 MSLALYLRSF
+46 MNLALCLNGF
-56 FGNDKIRQLTA
+56 FGSEKMRQFMALSKAGSPTA
-67 LKSGGSAT
+67 LT
-75 LELLRESGKFLIIAD
+75 LRESGKFLII
-90 GNGSAVS
+90 GGSDNYMLM
-97 DIFDFWFYFYTAVLV
+97 DILYFYTAAVV
-112 ILSAALGIMLFRF
+112 VLSAALGIMLFRF
-125 VSSRAKN
+125 VSSKAKS
-132 NIYFSIGISRAGL
+132 NIYFSLGISRAGL
-145 FSAHWLAG
+145 FSAHWLTG
-153 AVMLE
+153 AAMLE
-158 AAVLLPLAFSAMLNL
+158 AAVLLPLAVSAILNL
-173 IYFGSSVML
+173 AYFGSSVML
-182 WRTLLFYAV
+182 WRALLFYAV

-196 ALAGFS
+196 ALAGFT

-257 ASHSRDISMALSP
+257 ASHNQDISMALSP
-270 FGRVLSRL
+270 FGRVLSYL
-278 NLLSLNNDVFIR
+278 NLPILNNDAFIR
-290 SGSLVSADGFS
+290 SGTFVSNGFSAMSAD
-301 KITADELK
+301 KLK
-309 SWSAPSLEPYI
+309 SWNAPSLKPYI

-342 EICGFSGRSKTLN
+342 EICGFSGRSKALN

-369 IVAVNFYFSQII
+369 IVAVNFYFSQIT

-403 DIILNLSFKALKKDW
+403 DIMLNLSFKALKKDW

-439 FGYSSRVPYTDSIE
+439 FGYSSRVPDTDSIE

-480 GYYLAFDEDGN
+480 GYYLTFDEDGN

-629 ARAIYNDITALGA
+629 ARAIYEDITSLDA

-665 GVEAVTATQVYSP
+665 GVETVTATQAQAEVP
-678 DADDED
+678 DIDDIDTPADDVR
-684 AETPEDAINNA
+684 NA
-695 WKVGNYG
+695 WKAGNYG

-712 DLGKFK
+712 DFGKFK

-810 DSATINTLAENA
+810 DGATINALAENA

>member
-1 MRPPNLAA
+1 M
-9 SEGER
+9 
-14 VNRTKDGFKNPFGF
+14 NRTKDGFKNPFGF

-56 FGNDKIRQLTA
+56 FGSDKIRQLTA

-75 LELLRESGKFLIIAD
+75 LELLRKSGKFLIIAD

-132 NIYFSIGISRAGL
+132 NIYFSLGISRAGL

-301 KITADELK
+301 KITADELN

-327 LLFVFGLLMLKRRKV
+327 LLFVFGLLMLKCRKV

-369 IVAVNFYFSQII
+369 IVAVNFYFSQITG
-381 DKQYLITGITT
+381 KQYLITGIIT

-403 DIILNLSFKALKKDW
+403 DIMLNLSFKALKKDW
-418 KYGLVHVALAVAV
+418 KYGLVHVALTVAV

-439 FGYSSRVPYTDSIE
+439 FGYSSRVPDTDSIE

-629 ARAIYNDITALGA
+629 ARAIYEDITSLGA

-650 KWLGAMALYHDIASD
+650 KWLGAAALYRDIASD
-665 GVEAVTATQVYSP
+665 GVKTVTAAQAYSP
-678 DADDED
+678 DTDGED

-695 WKVGNYG
+695 WKAGNYG
-702 EMMTNGSEYG
+702 EIMTNGSEYG
-712 DLGKFK
+712 DFGKFK

-845 IMYIPK
+845 IMYVPK
-851 GRVELNID
+851 GRVELNLD

>member
-1 MRPPNLAA
+1 MNKSR
-9 SEGER
+9 
-14 VNRTKDGFKNPFGF
+14 DGFKSPFGF
-28 TVAHAMR
+28 TVVHAIR
-35 KNFAFPLAVFV
+35 KNFAFPLAIFV
-46 MSLALYLRSF
+46 MNLALCLNGF
-56 FGNDKIRQLTA
+56 FGSEKMRQFMALSKAGSPTA
-67 LKSGGSAT
+67 LT
-75 LELLRESGKFLIIAD
+75 LRESGKFLII
-90 GNGSAVS
+90 GGSDNYMLM
-97 DIFDFWFYFYTAVLV
+97 DILYFYTAAVV
-112 ILSAALGIMLFRF
+112 VLSAALGIMLFRF
-125 VSSRAKN
+125 VSSKAKS
-132 NIYFSIGISRAGL
+132 NIYFSLGISRAGL
-145 FSAHWLAG
+145 FSAHWLTG
-153 AVMLE
+153 AAMLE
-158 AAVLLPLAFSAMLNL
+158 AAVLLPLAVSAILNL
-173 IYFGSSVML
+173 AYFGSSVML
-182 WRTLLFYAV
+182 WRALLFYAV

-196 ALAGFS
+196 ALAGFT

-227 PSAAVYFLNNTV
+227 PGAAVYFLNNTV

-257 ASHSRDISMALSP
+257 ASHNQDISMALSP
-270 FGRVLSRL
+270 FGRVLSYL
-278 NLLSLNNDVFIR
+278 NLPMLNNDAFIR
-290 SGSLVSADGFS
+290 SGTFVSNGFSAMSAD
-301 KITADELK
+301 KLK
-309 SWSAPSLEPYI
+309 SWNAPSLKPYI

-342 EICGFSGRSKTLN
+342 EICGFSGRSKALN

-369 IVAVNFYFSQII
+369 IVAVNFYFSQIT

-403 DIILNLSFKALKKDW
+403 DIMLNLSFKALKKDW

-439 FGYSSRVPYTDSIE
+439 FGYSSRVPDTDSIE

-480 GYYLAFDEDGN
+480 GYYLTFDEDGN

-629 ARAIYNDITALGA
+629 ARAIYEDITSLDA

-665 GVEAVTATQVYSP
+665 GVETVTATQAQAEVP
-678 DADDED
+678 DIDDIDTPADDVR
-684 AETPEDAINNA
+684 NA
-695 WKVGNYG
+695 WKAGNYG

-712 DLGKFK
+712 DFGKFK

-810 DSATINTLAENA
+810 DGATINALAENA

>member
-1 MRPPNLAA
+1 M
-9 SEGER
+9 
-14 VNRTKDGFKNPFGF
+14 NRTKNGFKNPFGF

-56 FGNDKIRQLTA
+56 FGSDKIRQLTA

-132 NIYFSIGISRAGL
+132 NIYFSLGISRAGL

-301 KITADELK
+301 KITADELN

-342 EICGFSGRSKTLN
+342 EICGFSGRSKTLS

-369 IVAVNFYFSQII
+369 IVAVNFYFSQITG
-381 DKQYLITGITT
+381 KQYLITGITT

-403 DIILNLSFKALKKDW
+403 DIMLNLSFKALKKDW
-418 KYGLVHVALAVAV
+418 KYGLVHVALTVAV

-439 FGYSSRVPYTDSIE
+439 FGYSSRVPDTDSIE

-629 ARAIYNDITALGA
+629 ARAIYEDITSLGA

-650 KWLGAMALYHDIASD
+650 KWLGAVALYHDIASD
-665 GVEAVTATQVYSP
+665 GVKTVTAAQAYSP
-678 DADDED
+678 DTDDED

-695 WKVGNYG
+695 WKTGNYG
-702 EMMTNGSEYG
+702 EWMTNGSEYG
-712 DLGKFK
+712 DFSKFN

-730 VEYLK
+730 VKYLK

-761 VDALEYTTPIFNAFW
+761 ADALNYTTPIFNAFW

-851 GRVELNID
+851 GRVELNLD

>member
-1 MRPPNLAA
+1 M
-9 SEGER
+9 
-14 VNRTKDGFKNPFGF
+14 NRTKNGFKNPFGF

-56 FGNDKIRQLTA
+56 FGSDKIRQLTA

-75 LELLRESGKFLIIAD
+75 LELLRGSGKFLIIAD
-90 GNGSAVS
+90 GNRSAVS

-132 NIYFSIGISRAGL
+132 NIYFSLGISRAGL

-301 KITADELK
+301 KITADELN

-369 IVAVNFYFSQII
+369 IVAVNFYFSQIT

-403 DIILNLSFKALKKDW
+403 DIMLNLSFKALKRDW

-439 FGYSSRVPYTDSIE
+439 FGYSSRVPDTDSIE

-629 ARAIYNDITALGA
+629 ARAIYEDITSLGA

-650 KWLGAMALYHDIASD
+650 KWLGTVALYHDIASD
-665 GVEAVTATQVYSP
+665 GVKTVTAAQAYSP
-678 DADDED
+678 DTGDED

-695 WKVGNYG
+695 WKAGNYG

-712 DLGKFK
+712 DFGKFK

-810 DSATINTLAENA
+810 DSAMINALAENA
-822 YGYRFDLTG
+822 YGYRFDLAG

-851 GRVELNID
+851 WRVELNID

>member
-1 MRPPNLAA
+1 M
-9 SEGER
+9 
-14 VNRTKDGFKNPFGF
+14 NRTKNGFKNPFGF

-56 FGNDKIRQLTA
+56 FGSDKIRQLTA

-75 LELLRESGKFLIIAD
+75 LELLRGSGKFLIIAD

-132 NIYFSIGISRAGL
+132 NIYFSLGISRAGL

-369 IVAVNFYFSQII
+369 IVAVNFYFSQITG
-381 DKQYLITGITT
+381 KQYLITGIIT

-403 DIILNLSFKALKKDW
+403 DIMLNLSFKALKKDW

-439 FGYSSRVPYTDSIE
+439 FGYSSRVPDTDSIE

-468 TRADELKFNANS
+468 TRADELNFNANS

-539 SSSEDY
+539 SSSDDY

-569 YQTVGLGDYL
+569 YQTVRLGDYL

-610 FSGQM
+610 FSRQM

-650 KWLGAMALYHDIASD
+650 KWLGAVALYRDIASD
-665 GVEAVTATQVYSP
+665 GVKTVTAAQAYSP
-678 DADDED
+678 DTDGED

-695 WKVGNYG
+695 WKAGNYG
-702 EMMTNGSEYG
+702 EIMTNGSEYG
-712 DLGKFK
+712 DFGKFK

-845 IMYIPK
+845 IMYVPK
-851 GRVELNID
+851 GCVELNLD

>member
-56 FGNDKIRQLTA
+56 FGSDKIRQLTA

-75 LELLRESGKFLIIAD
+75 LELLRKSGKFLIIAD

-132 NIYFSIGISRAGL
+132 NIYFSLGISRAGL

-301 KITADELK
+301 KITADELN
-309 SWSAPSLEPYI
+309 SWRAPSLEPYI

-369 IVAVNFYFSQII
+369 IVAVNFYFSQITG
-381 DKQYLITGITT
+381 KQYLITGIIT

-403 DIILNLSFKALKKDW
+403 DIMLNLSFKTLKKDW

-439 FGYSSRVPYTDSIE
+439 FGYSSRVPDTDSIE

-629 ARAIYNDITALGA
+629 ARAIYEDITSLGA

-650 KWLGAMALYHDIASD
+650 KWLGTVALYHDIASD
-665 GVEAVTATQVYSP
+665 GVKTVTAAQAYSP
-678 DADDED
+678 DTGDED

-695 WKVGNYG
+695 WKAGNYG

-712 DLGKFK
+712 DFGKFK

-810 DSATINTLAENA
+810 DSAMINALAENA
-822 YGYRFDLTG
+822 YGYRFDLAG

-851 GRVELNID
+851 WRVELNID

>member
-56 FGNDKIRQLTA
+56 FGSDKIRQLTA

-132 NIYFSIGISRAGL
+132 NIYFSLGISRAGL

-301 KITADELK
+301 KITADELN

-369 IVAVNFYFSQII
+369 IVAVNFYFSQIT
-381 DKQYLITGITT
+381 DKQYLITGIIT

-403 DIILNLSFKALKKDW
+403 DIMLNLSFKALKKDW

-439 FGYSSRVPYTDSIE
+439 FGYSSRVPDTDSIE

-569 YQTVGLGDYL
+569 YQTVELGDYL

-629 ARAIYNDITALGA
+629 ARAIYEDITSLGA
-642 DRILCSDS
+642 DKILCSDS
-650 KWLGAMALYHDIASD
+650 KWLGAAALYRDIASD
-665 GVEAVTATQVYSP
+665 GVKTVTAAQAYSP
-678 DADDED
+678 DTDDED

-695 WKVGNYG
+695 WKAGNYG

-712 DLGKFK
+712 DFGKFK

-730 VEYLK
+730 VKYLK
-735 AHGLYDL
+735 AYGLYDL

-797 SGDYMPKNSREFT
+797 SGDYMPKNSKEFT
-810 DSATINTLAENA
+810 DGATINTLAENA

>member
-1 MRPPNLAA
+1 
-9 SEGER
+9 
-14 VNRTKDGFKNPFGF
+14 
-28 TVAHAMR
+28 
-35 KNFAFPLAVFV
+35 
-46 MSLALYLRSF
+46 
-56 FGNDKIRQLTA
+56 
-67 LKSGGSAT
+67 
-75 LELLRESGKFLIIAD
+75 
-90 GNGSAVS
+90 
-97 DIFDFWFYFYTAVLV
+97 
-112 ILSAALGIMLFRF
+112 
-125 VSSRAKN
+125 
-132 NIYFSIGISRAGL
+132 
-145 FSAHWLAG
+145 
-153 AVMLE
+153 
-158 AAVLLPLAFSAMLNL
+158 
-173 IYFGSSVML
+173 
-182 WRTLLFYAV
+182 
-191 HMTVT
+191 
-196 ALAGFS
+196 
-202 VAAAVSVCVGT
+202 
-213 AGESVL
+213 
-219 FSLAFIAF
+219 
-227 PSAAVYFLNNTV
+227 
-239 PKLLFG
+239 
-245 APHNSNYALYPS
+245 
-257 ASHSRDISMALSP
+257 
-270 FGRVLSRL
+270 
-278 NLLSLNNDVFIR
+278 
-290 SGSLVSADGFS
+290 
-301 KITADELK
+301 
-309 SWSAPSLEPYI
+309 
-320 LWAILTA
+320 
-327 LLFVFGLLMLKRRKV
+327 MLKRRKV
-342 EICGFSGRSKTLN
+342 EICGFSGRSKMLN

-369 IVAVNFYFSQII
+369 IVAVNFYFSQITG
-381 DKQYLITGITT
+381 KQYLITGIIT

-403 DIILNLSFKALKKDW
+403 DIMLNLSFKALKKDW

-439 FGYSSRVPYTDSIE
+439 FGYSSRVPDAGSIE

-468 TRADELKFNANS
+468 TKADELKFNANS

-629 ARAIYNDITALGA
+629 ARAIYEDITSLGA

-650 KWLGAMALYHDIASD
+650 KWLGAVALYHDIASD
-665 GVEAVTATQVYSP
+665 GVEAVTATQAQAEVP
-678 DADDED
+678 DIDDIDTPADDVR
-684 AETPEDAINNA
+684 NA
-695 WKVGNYG
+695 WKAGNYG

-712 DLGKFK
+712 DFGKFK

-845 IMYIPK
+845 IMYVPK
-851 GRVELNID
+851 GRVELNLD

>member
-1 MRPPNLAA
+1 M
-9 SEGER
+9 
-14 VNRTKDGFKNPFGF
+14 NRTKDGFKNPFGF
-28 TVAHAMR
+28 TVVHAIR
-35 KNFAFPLAVFV
+35 KNFAFPLAIFV
-46 MSLALYLRSF
+46 MNLALYLNGF
-56 FGNDKIRQLTA
+56 FGSEKMRQFMALSKAGSPTA
-67 LKSGGSAT
+67 LT
-75 LELLRESGKFLIIAD
+75 LRESGKFLII
-90 GNGSAVS
+90 GGSDNYMLT
-97 DIFDFWFYFYTAVLV
+97 DILYFYTAAVV
-112 ILSAALGIMLFRF
+112 VLSAALGIMLFRF
-125 VSSRAKN
+125 VSSKAKS
-132 NIYFSIGISRAGL
+132 NIYFSLGISRAGL
-145 FSAHWLAG
+145 FSAHWLTG
-153 AVMLE
+153 AAMLE
-158 AAVLLPLAFSAMLNL
+158 AAVLLPLAVSAILNL
-173 IYFGSSVML
+173 AYFGSSVML

-245 APHNSNYALYPS
+245 APHNSNYELYPS
-257 ASHSRDISMALSP
+257 ASHNQDISMALSP

-278 NLLSLNNDVFIR
+278 NLLSLNNEAFIR
-290 SGSLVSADGFS
+290 SGTFVSNGFSAMSAD
-301 KITADELK
+301 KLK
-309 SWSAPSLEPYI
+309 SWSAPSLKPYI

-342 EICGFSGRSKTLN
+342 EICGFSGRSKALN

-369 IVAVNFYFSQII
+369 IVAVNFYFSQIT

-397 VIFVVF
+397 VIFLVF
-403 DIILNLSFKALKKDW
+403 DIMLNLSFKALKKDW

-439 FGYSSRVPYTDSIE
+439 FGYSSRVPDTDSIE

-468 TRADELKFNANS
+468 TRADELKFNTNS

-629 ARAIYNDITALGA
+629 ARAIYEDITSLGA

-665 GVEAVTATQVYSP
+665 GVEAVTATQAQAEVP
-678 DADDED
+678 DIDDIDTPADD
-684 AETPEDAINNA
+684 IRNA
-695 WKVGNYG
+695 WKAGNYG

-712 DLGKFK
+712 DFGKFK

-810 DSATINTLAENA
+810 DGATINALAENA

-845 IMYIPK
+845 IMYVPK
-851 GRVELNID
+851 GRVELNLG

>member
-1 MRPPNLAA
+1 
-9 SEGER
+9 
-14 VNRTKDGFKNPFGF
+14 
-28 TVAHAMR
+28 
-35 KNFAFPLAVFV
+35 
-46 MSLALYLRSF
+46 
-56 FGNDKIRQLTA
+56 
-67 LKSGGSAT
+67 
-75 LELLRESGKFLIIAD
+75 
-90 GNGSAVS
+90 
-97 DIFDFWFYFYTAVLV
+97 
-112 ILSAALGIMLFRF
+112 
-125 VSSRAKN
+125 
-132 NIYFSIGISRAGL
+132 
-145 FSAHWLAG
+145 
-153 AVMLE
+153 MLE

-290 SGSLVSADGFS
+290 SGSLVSSDGFS

-369 IVAVNFYFSQII
+369 IVAVNFYFSQITG
-381 DKQYLITGITT
+381 KQYLITGITT

-403 DIILNLSFKALKKDW
+403 DIMLNLSFKALKKDW

-439 FGYSSRVPYTDSIE
+439 FGYSSRVPDAGSIE

-629 ARAIYNDITALGA
+629 ARAIYEDITSLGA

-665 GVEAVTATQVYSP
+665 GVKTVTAAQVYSP
-678 DADDED
+678 DTDGED

-695 WKVGNYG
+695 WKAGNYG
-702 EMMTNGSEYG
+702 EIMTNGSEYG
-712 DLGKFK
+712 DFGKFK

-810 DSATINTLAENA
+810 DSAMINALAENA
-822 YGYRFDLTG
+822 YGYRFDLAG

-851 GRVELNID
+851 WRVELNID

>member
-1 MRPPNLAA
+1 MNKSR
-9 SEGER
+9 
-14 VNRTKDGFKNPFGF
+14 DGFKSPFGF
-28 TVAHAMR
+28 TVVHAIR
-35 KNFAFPLAVFV
+35 KNFAFPLAIFV
-46 MSLALYLRSF
+46 MNLALCLNGF
-56 FGNDKIRQLTA
+56 FGSEKMRQFMALSKAGSPTA
-67 LKSGGSAT
+67 LT
-75 LELLRESGKFLIIAD
+75 LRESGKFLII
-90 GNGSAVS
+90 GGSDNYMLM
-97 DIFDFWFYFYTAVLV
+97 DILYFYTAAVV
-112 ILSAALGIMLFRF
+112 VLSAALGIMLFRF
-125 VSSRAKN
+125 VSSKAKS
-132 NIYFSIGISRAGL
+132 NIYFSLGISRAGL
-145 FSAHWLAG
+145 FSAHWLTG
-153 AVMLE
+153 AAMLE
-158 AAVLLPLAFSAMLNL
+158 AAVLLPLAVSAILNL
-173 IYFGSSVML
+173 AYFGSSVML
-182 WRTLLFYAV
+182 WRALLFYAV

-196 ALAGFS
+196 ALAGFT

-257 ASHSRDISMALSP
+257 ASHNQDISMALSP
-270 FGRVLSRL
+270 FGRVLSYL
-278 NLLSLNNDVFIR
+278 NLPILNNDAFIR
-290 SGSLVSADGFS
+290 SGTFVSNGFSAMSAD
-301 KITADELK
+301 KLK
-309 SWSAPSLEPYI
+309 SWNAPSLKPYI

-342 EICGFSGRSKTLN
+342 EICGFSGRSKALN

-369 IVAVNFYFSQII
+369 IVAVNFYFSQIT

-403 DIILNLSFKALKKDW
+403 DIMLNLSFKALKKDW

-439 FGYSSRVPYTDSIE
+439 FGYSSRVPDTDSIE
-453 SASVSAPDILLGSYR
+453 SASVSAPDILIGSYR

-480 GYYLAFDEDGN
+480 GYYLTFDEDGN

-569 YQTVGLGDYL
+569 YQTVRLGDYL

-629 ARAIYNDITALGA
+629 ARAIYEDITSLGA

-665 GVEAVTATQVYSP
+665 GVETVTATQAQAEVP
-678 DADDED
+678 DIDDIDTPADDVR
-684 AETPEDAINNA
+684 NA
-695 WKVGNYG
+695 WKAGNYG

-712 DLGKFK
+712 DFGKFK

-810 DSATINTLAENA
+810 DGATINALAENA

>member
-1 MRPPNLAA
+1 M
-9 SEGER
+9 
-14 VNRTKDGFKNPFGF
+14 NRTKDGFKNPFGF

-56 FGNDKIRQLTA
+56 FGSDKIRQLTA
-67 LKSGGSAT
+67 LKSGDSAT

-132 NIYFSIGISRAGL
+132 NIYFSLGISRAGL

-309 SWSAPSLEPYI
+309 SWSAPSLESYI

-342 EICGFSGRSKTLN
+342 EICGFSGRSKALN

-369 IVAVNFYFSQII
+369 IVAVNFYFSQIT

-403 DIILNLSFKALKKDW
+403 DIMLNLSFKALKKDW

-439 FGYSSRVPYTDSIE
+439 FGYSSRVPDADSIE

-558 KLKNGREIIRE
+558 KLKNGCEIIRE

-601 DSEKVFPVL
+601 NSEKVFPVL

-629 ARAIYNDITALGA
+629 ARAIYEDITSLGA

-650 KWLGAMALYHDIASD
+650 KWLGAAALYRDIASD
-665 GVEAVTATQVYSP
+665 GVEAVTATQAYSP
-678 DADDED
+678 DIDDED
-684 AETPEDAINNA
+684 AETPENAINNA
-695 WKVGNYG
+695 WKAGNYG

-712 DLGKFK
+712 DFGKFK

-810 DSATINTLAENA
+810 DGATINALAENA

-851 GRVELNID
+851 GRVELNLG